1 MRLARVKIIE
11 MLSAYERV
19 LVNDVYFRL
28 IKLMEINQDVRKP
41 RPLLRAKQNIDRN
54 SQLISLVVHIKS
66 F

>member
-1 MRLARVKIIE
+1 MKIIE
-11 MLSAYERV
+11 MLSAYERSERV

-28 IKLMEINQDVRKP
+28 IKFMEINQDVRKP